1 MAVSNNIS
9 PTLGVDIDKVYA
21 TSEALPLPLGTVVR
35 AANGRMYILAQAS
48 GTIANDTAV
57 VLTEPAMTIAAG
69 AGAWTTR
76 AGAMTSG
83 QRAWVESNA
92 I

>member
-9 PTLGVDIDKVYA
+9 ETLGVALSKVYA
-21 TSEALPLPLGTVVR
+21 STETLPVPLGTVVR

-48 GTIANDTAV
+48 ATIANDTAV
-57 VLTEPAMTIAAG
+57 VLTEPAMTVAGG
-69 AGAWTTR
+69 AGAYTTR

>member
-1 MAVSNNIS
+1 MAVSTPIS
-9 PTLGVDIDKVYA
+9 PTLGVDIDKVY
-21 TSEALPLPLGTVVR
+21 TSTETLPLPLGTVIR

-48 GTIANDTAV
+48 ATIANDTAV
-57 VLTEPAMTIAAG
+57 VLTEPAMTIAGG
-69 AGAWTTR
+69 AGSWTTR

-92 I
+92 V